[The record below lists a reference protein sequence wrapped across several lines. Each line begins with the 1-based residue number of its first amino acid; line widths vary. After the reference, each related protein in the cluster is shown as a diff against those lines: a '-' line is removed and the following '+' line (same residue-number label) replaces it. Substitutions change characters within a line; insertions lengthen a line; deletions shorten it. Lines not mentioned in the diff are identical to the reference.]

1 MNYKCM
7 SKKVA
12 SLVIVGTILSSN
24 AVYAADTIKK
34 DESVYVT
41 LNQNGVI
48 KEKIVSDWLH
58 SENAGISIKDKSELT
73 GIKNIKGN
81 EKPEISGDKLTWKSD
96 KKDIFYQGKTDKKLP
111 LEADIVYKLD
121 GKEIKPQELAGKSG
135 EVTINIKIK
144 NTDAHK
150 VTVNGKERTI
160 YTPFAVATV
169 VNLPIDK
176 FTNVHVSEGEIIS
189 DGNNQAVTFIT
200 VPGLKESLNVDENL
214 LDIDLKDEIEITA
227 DAKDFELAPIMMTA
241 TTKIPEIDK
250 MEDVDK
256 IDELQDKINDLKD
269 ATSKLEE
276 GSNKLADGSSKLAEN
291 LNILSD
297 GAGKLVAGTSQ
308 IYSGNRELAGNLNK
322 FNGAMG
328 QLSGGSEKLTGG
340 IRSYTAAVNTAK
352 NGAGKLNVGVPQL
365 SKGVQDLGKGSVD
378 YSNGAKQFAKSSDQY
393 ADGASEL
400 AETMKSKSGELTSGT
415 NNLKNGST
423 KLAEGA
429 KNINSNAVKMSDG
442 LGNLIENTGNIKTGS
457 ENLVGA
463 MDQGVNT
470 AAQLKGAK
478 QNEIE
483 GINTALAN
491 MESLREVAN
500 SLEDSEQKSAM
511 LGKIESQIGV
521 LQSMK
526 ESSNGIVGGLSEL
539 QGGLGRA
546 KAGAENLNDGISRI
560 QQGQNDLYEGSK
572 KLSQGANELS
582 NGMSDL
588 SDGAKKLNDGVSTLN
603 PTLGEAVGKLNE
615 GSKGLKAGADKLGGY
630 SSNLM
635 EGSNKFVSGSK
646 EAVAGINGL
655 YSGLSAIDANSN
667 GLINGSKNLNKGLLA
682 AKGATSQLSAGAGK
696 LSSGAGQL
704 SEKTGQLSSGANK
717 LNAGANE
724 LSKGNKELSVNMTKF
739 NNEGV
744 KKIDDKLG
752 TKITDVKEILD
763 VKDEI
768 VNLSKNYGTFTG
780 LGDNMEGNVKFIMRT
795 DEIKKPK
802 EEEPKKEE
810 KASAQDKTSAQKEE
824 KGGISNFIKKL
835 FS

>member
-12 SLVIVGTILSSN
+12 SLVIIGSMLSSS

-81 EKPEISGDKLTWKSD
+81 EKPEISGDKVTWKSD

-111 LEADIVYKLD
+111 IETDIVYKLD

-135 EVTINIKIK
+135 KVTINIKIK

-160 YTPFAVATV
+160 YTPFAVAAV

-176 FTNVHVSEGEIIS
+176 FTNVDVTEGEIIS
-189 DGNNQAVTFIT
+189 DGNNQAITFVT
-200 VPGLKESLNVDENL
+200 VPGLKESLNVDENI

-241 TTKIPEIDK
+241 TTKIPEMDK
-250 MEDVDK
+250 IEKSDK
-256 IDELQDKINDLKD
+256 IDELQNGINDIKD
-269 ATSKLEE
+269 ATSKLED
-276 GSNKLADGSSKLAEN
+276 GSSKLADGSSELAKG
-291 LNILSD
+291 LGTLSN
-297 GAGKLVAGTSQ
+297 GTGELVSGSAQLYAGT
-308 IYSGNRELAGNLNK
+308 GALAQNMNK
-322 FNGAMG
+322 FNGAIG
-328 QLSGGSEKLTGG
+328 QLQSGSGTLAGG
-340 IRSYTAAVNTAK
+340 IKQYTGAVNTAK
-352 NGAGKLNVGVPQL
+352 NGAGKLNAGVPQL
-365 SKGVQDLGKGSVD
+365 SKGANDLGKGSVD
-378 YSNGAKQFAKSSDQY
+378 YSNGAKKFAN
-393 ADGASEL
+393 GASEL
-400 AETMKSKSGELTSGT
+400 AETVKSKSGELASNT
-415 NNLKNGST
+415 NKLQDGST
-423 KLAEGA
+423 KLEAGA
-429 KNINSNAVKMSDG
+429 KDINNNVAKINGG
-442 LGNLIENTGNIKTGS
+442 LGNLVKNTETIKAGS
-457 ENLVGA
+457 QNLVGA

-470 AAQLKGAK
+470 AAQLKDAK
-478 QNEIE
+478 QSEIE
-483 GINTALAN
+483 GINAALAN

-500 SLEDSEQKSAM
+500 SIENSEQKSAM
-511 LGKIESQIGV
+511 LAKINTEIATLQGMRNSSSQ
-521 LQSMK
+521 
-526 ESSNGIVGGLSEL
+526 IVGGLSKLE
-539 QGGLGRA
+539 GGLGEA
-546 KAGAENLNDGISRI
+546 KTGAENLNGGIVKL
-560 QQGQNDLYEGSK
+560 QQGQNELYEGSQ
-572 KLSQGANELS
+572 KLYNGTNDLS
-582 NGMSDL
+582 NNMSNLTKGVKDL
-588 SDGAKKLNDGVSTLN
+588 NSGVSNLN
-603 PTLGEAVGKLNE
+603 PTLGAAVGKLNE
-615 GSKGLKAGADKLGGY
+615 GANGLGKA
-630 SSNLM
+630 SSSLM

-646 EAVAGINGL
+646 EAVAGIKGL
-655 YSGLSAIDANSN
+655 YSGLSAIDSKSN
-667 GLINGSKNLNKGLLA
+667 DLVAGSNKLNGGLSS

-696 LSSGAGQL
+696 LSMGAGQL
-704 SEKTGQLSSGANK
+704 NTGTNKLNSGANK
-717 LNAGANE
+717 LGEGAN
-724 LSKGNKELSVNMTKF
+724 KVAQGNKELSVNMTKF

-780 LGDNMEGNVKFIMRT
+780 LGEDMEGNVKFIMRT

-802 EEEPKKEE
+802 EEGPKKEE
-810 KASAQDKTSAQKEE
+810 KASTQDKASAQKQE
-824 KGGISNFIKKL
+824 KGGISNWIKNL

>member
-12 SLVIVGTILSSN
+12 SLVIIGSMLSSS

-81 EKPEISGDKLTWKSD
+81 EKPEISGDKVTWKSD

-111 LEADIVYKLD
+111 IETDIVYKLD

-135 EVTINIKIK
+135 KVTINIKIK

-160 YTPFAVATV
+160 YTPFAVAAV

-176 FTNVHVSEGEIIS
+176 FTNVEVSEGEIIS
-189 DGNNQAVTFIT
+189 DGNNQAITFVT
-200 VPGLKESLNVDENL
+200 VPGLKESLNVDENI

-241 TTKIPEIDK
+241 TTKIPEMDK
-250 MEDVDK
+250 IEKSDK
-256 IDELQDKINDLKD
+256 IDELQNGINDIKD
-269 ATSKLEE
+269 ATSKLED
-276 GSNKLADGSSKLAEN
+276 GSSKLADGSSELAKG
-291 LNILSD
+291 LGTLSN
-297 GAGKLVAGTSQ
+297 GTGELVSGSAQLYAGT
-308 IYSGNRELAGNLNK
+308 GALAQNMNK
-322 FNGAMG
+322 FNGAIG
-328 QLSGGSEKLTGG
+328 QLQSGSGTLAGG
-340 IRSYTAAVNTAK
+340 IKQYTGAVNTAK
-352 NGAGKLNVGVPQL
+352 NGAGKLNAGVPQL
-365 SKGVQDLGKGSVD
+365 SKGANDLGKGSVD
-378 YSNGAKQFAKSSDQY
+378 YSNGAKKFAN
-393 ADGASEL
+393 GASEL
-400 AETMKSKSGELTSGT
+400 AETVKSKSGELASNT
-415 NNLKNGST
+415 NKLQDGST
-423 KLAEGA
+423 KLEAGA
-429 KNINSNAVKMSDG
+429 KDINNNVAKINGG
-442 LGNLIENTGNIKTGS
+442 LGNLVKNTETIKAGS
-457 ENLVGA
+457 QNLVGA

-470 AAQLKGAK
+470 AAQLKDAK
-478 QNEIE
+478 QSEIE
-483 GINTALAN
+483 GINAALAN

-500 SLEDSEQKSAM
+500 SIENNEQKSAM
-511 LGKIESQIGV
+511 LAKINTEIATLQGMRNSSSQ
-521 LQSMK
+521 
-526 ESSNGIVGGLSEL
+526 IVGGLSKLE
-539 QGGLGRA
+539 GGLGEA
-546 KAGAENLNDGISRI
+546 KTGAENLNGGIAKL
-560 QQGQNDLYEGSK
+560 QQGQNELYEGSQ
-572 KLSQGANELS
+572 KLYNGTNDLS
-582 NGMSDL
+582 NNMSNLTKGVKDL
-588 SDGAKKLNDGVSTLN
+588 NSGVSNLN
-603 PTLGEAVGKLNE
+603 PTLGAAVGKLNE
-615 GSKGLKAGADKLGGY
+615 GANGLGKA
-630 SSNLM
+630 SSSLM

-646 EAVAGINGL
+646 EAVAGIKGL
-655 YSGLSAIDANSN
+655 YSGLSAIDSKSN
-667 GLINGSKNLNKGLLA
+667 DLVAGSNKLNGGLSA

-696 LSSGAGQL
+696 LSMGAGQL
-704 SEKTGQLSSGANK
+704 NVGTNKLNSGANK
-717 LNAGANE
+717 LGEGAN
-724 LSKGNKELSVNMTKF
+724 KVAQGNKELSVNMTKF

-780 LGDNMEGNVKFIMRT
+780 LGDDMEGNVKFIMRT

-810 KASAQDKTSAQKEE
+810 KASTQDKASAQKQE
-824 KGGISNFIKKL
+824 KGGIGNWIKNL

>member
-12 SLVIVGTILSSN
+12 SLVIIGSMLSSS
-24 AVYAADTIKK
+24 AVYAAGTIKK

-81 EKPEISGDKLTWKSD
+81 EKPEISGDKVTWKSD

-111 LEADIVYKLD
+111 IETDIVYKLD

-135 EVTINIKIK
+135 KVTINIKIK

-160 YTPFAVATV
+160 YTPFAVAAV

-176 FTNVHVSEGEIIS
+176 FTNVDVSEGEIIS
-189 DGNNQAVTFIT
+189 DGNNQAITFVT
-200 VPGLKESLNVDENL
+200 VPGLKESLNVDENI

-241 TTKIPEIDK
+241 TTKIPEMDK
-250 MEDVDK
+250 IEKSDK
-256 IDELQDKINDLKD
+256 IDELQNGINDIKD
-269 ATSKLEE
+269 ATSKLED
-276 GSNKLADGSSKLAEN
+276 GSSKLADGSSELAKG
-291 LNILSD
+291 LGTLSN
-297 GAGKLVAGTSQ
+297 GTGELVSGSAQLYAGT
-308 IYSGNRELAGNLNK
+308 GALAQNMNK
-322 FNGAMG
+322 FNGAIG
-328 QLSGGSEKLTGG
+328 QLQSGSGTLAGG
-340 IRSYTAAVNTAK
+340 IKQYTGAVNTAK
-352 NGAGKLNVGVPQL
+352 NGAGKLNAGVPQL
-365 SKGVQDLGKGSVD
+365 SKGANDLGKGSVD
-378 YSNGAKQFAKSSDQY
+378 YSNGAKKFAN
-393 ADGASEL
+393 GASEL
-400 AETMKSKSGELTSGT
+400 AETVKSKSGELASNT
-415 NNLKNGST
+415 NKLQDGST
-423 KLAEGA
+423 KLEAGA
-429 KNINSNAVKMSDG
+429 KDINNNVAKINGG
-442 LGNLIENTGNIKTGS
+442 LGNLVKNTETIKARS
-457 ENLVGA
+457 QNLVGA

-470 AAQLKGAK
+470 AAQLKDAK
-478 QNEIE
+478 QSEIE
-483 GINTALAN
+483 GINAALAN

-500 SLEDSEQKSAM
+500 SIENSEQKSAM
-511 LGKIESQIGV
+511 LAKINTEIATLQGMRNSSSQ
-521 LQSMK
+521 
-526 ESSNGIVGGLSEL
+526 IVGGLSKLE
-539 QGGLGRA
+539 GGLGEA
-546 KAGAENLNDGISRI
+546 KTGAENLNGGIAKL
-560 QQGQNDLYEGSK
+560 QQGQNELYEGSQ
-572 KLSQGANELS
+572 KLYNGTNDLS
-582 NGMSDL
+582 NNMSNLTKGVEDL
-588 SDGAKKLNDGVSTLN
+588 NSGVSNLN
-603 PTLGEAVGKLNE
+603 PTLGAAVGKLNE
-615 GSKGLKAGADKLGGY
+615 GANGLGKA
-630 SSNLM
+630 SSSLM

-646 EAVAGINGL
+646 EAVAGIKGL
-655 YSGLSAIDANSN
+655 YSGLSAIDSKSN
-667 GLINGSKNLNKGLLA
+667 DLVAGSNKLNGGLSA

-696 LSSGAGQL
+696 LSMGAGQL
-704 SEKTGQLSSGANK
+704 NAGTNKLNSGANK
-717 LNAGANE
+717 LGEGAN
-724 LSKGNKELSVNMTKF
+724 KVAQGNKELSVNMTKF

-780 LGDNMEGNVKFIMRT
+780 LGDDMEGNVKFIMRT

-802 EEEPKKEE
+802 EEEPKKKEKASTQD
-810 KASAQDKTSAQKEE
+810 KASAQKQE
-824 KGGISNFIKKL
+824 KGGIGNWIKNL